1 MSSKAQTKFP
11 ALAVGQRFVWRG
23 QRFVKTSPL
32 LACAEDGGRSQMIP
46 RSAVVEP
53 TGAESDAAPIA
64 TDALRQALEEL
75 RRAALTHVDA
85 LAAGATTQKAARAR
99 KDIEAAY
106 RCALRLLA
114 GQSAG
119 AVDD

>member
-1 MSSKAQTKFP
+1 MPSKAQTKFP

-53 TGAESDAAPIA
+53 TGAKSDAAPIA

-75 RRAALTHVDA
+75 RRAAQTHVDA

-106 RCALRLLA
+106 RYALRLLA
-114 GQSAG
+114 GQSAD